1 MAAEY
6 SFPLTQAIASNGLVL
21 FGDGRRACTKGN
33 ITHRDNSG
41 IFRLKGG
48 TNGCRAIYRVTFN
61 ANVAVTAGST
71 VAPIT
76 LALQEDGEAASNA
89 VATVTPTVAGA
100 FFNVSINT
108 FVSIP
113 CGCCVTLAVKN
124 IGTTAINAVN
134 SNLMF
139 ERVA

>member
-21 FGDGRRACTKGN
+21 FGDGRRACAKGN

-76 LALQEDGEAASNA
+76 LALQEDGETVSNA